1 VGLRTT
7 RERLRHLYGDAHA
20 FELRPA
26 PVGRGAVAA
35 VRLPFSPA
43 RPS

>member
-7 RERLRHLYGDAHA
+7 RERLRHLYGDAQA
-20 FELRPA
+20 FELRPRDD
-26 PVGRGAVAA
+26 GRGAVAA

-43 RPS
+43 VS